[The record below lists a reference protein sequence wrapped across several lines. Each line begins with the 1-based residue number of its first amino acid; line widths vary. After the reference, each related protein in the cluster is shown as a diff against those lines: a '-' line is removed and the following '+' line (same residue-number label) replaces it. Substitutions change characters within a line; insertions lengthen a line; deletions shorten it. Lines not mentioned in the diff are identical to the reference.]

1 MVILNSSFW
10 RIPPWT
16 THTHKPHTHPNKIQ
30 KSWHAPTFHTVL
42 LVCYHAHSTQ
52 PKTTLI
58 PPCSP
63 TSALFRGPC
72 CCCFGGFLLK
82 KQSMLVSCVALI
94 FLLSMYHLGVFSLL
108 CVCCVFVH
116 NLHSF
121 SLLLL
126 VCVIDVLPTSS
137 LFDGTL
143 SHSPLW
149 FPIFWTL
156 FDGTLPLTPV
166 ISHVLVTFWWDP
178 PTHSCHLTTFW
189 WEIPPL
195 TPVISHLL

>member
-63 TSALFRGPC
+63 TSDLFRGPC

-94 FLLSMYHLGVFSLL
+94 FLLSMHPRGVFSIF
-108 CVCCVFVH
+108 CVCVVCLFIIFILFLCCFWCVWLMFSPL
-116 NLHSF
+116 LHFLMGPSPIPPCDFPSF
-121 SLLLL
+121 GHFLM
-126 VCVIDVLPTSS
+126 
-137 LFDGTL
+137 GL

-149 FPIFWTL
+149 FPMF
-156 FDGTLPLTPV
+156 
-166 ISHVLVTFWWDP
+166 
-178 PTHSCHLTTFW
+178 
-189 WEIPPL
+189 
-195 TPVISHLL
+195 